1 MRKLESNRKFAL
13 LEIEKIS
20 FAVQHLLIRP
30 RIQLH
35 HLETVALE
43 LVLKVRT
50 RKISFKR
57 IEINFKAKSL
67 ILI

>member
-1 MRKLESNRKFAL
+1 MRKLESNHKFAL

-57 IEINFKAKSL
+57 I
-67 ILI
+67 